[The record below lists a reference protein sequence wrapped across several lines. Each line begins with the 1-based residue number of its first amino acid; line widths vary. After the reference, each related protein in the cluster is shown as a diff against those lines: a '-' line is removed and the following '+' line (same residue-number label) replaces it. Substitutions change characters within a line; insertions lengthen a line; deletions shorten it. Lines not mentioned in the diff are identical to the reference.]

1 MENQLLLTIASSL
14 YKVRKKSLYSIWA
27 GLGWAGLV
35 FTCSKL
41 SVCRSGIALP
51 NLTSSMHLV
60 LSRIHISHFEIRG
73 EEYPV
78 LMQVIIP
85 KAERRLVRYLL
96 LYKPT
101 MYLLDLSYRQS
112 RYFSFAFPILQVR

>member
-1 MENQLLLTIASSL
+1 
-14 YKVRKKSLYSIWA
+14 
-27 GLGWAGLV
+27 
-35 FTCSKL
+35 
-41 SVCRSGIALP
+41 
-51 NLTSSMHLV
+51 MHLV

-85 KAERRLVRYLL
+85 KAERLVRYLL

>member
-1 MENQLLLTIASSL
+1 
-14 YKVRKKSLYSIWA
+14 
-27 GLGWAGLV
+27 
-35 FTCSKL
+35 
-41 SVCRSGIALP
+41 
-51 NLTSSMHLV
+51 MHLV

-85 KAERRLVRYLL
+85 KAERLVRYFL